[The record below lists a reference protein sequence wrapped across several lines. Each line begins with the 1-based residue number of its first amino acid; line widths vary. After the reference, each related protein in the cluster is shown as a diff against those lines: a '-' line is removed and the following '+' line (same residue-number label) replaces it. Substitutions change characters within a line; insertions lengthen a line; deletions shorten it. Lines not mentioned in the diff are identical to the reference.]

1 MDKIF
6 YIVIFYLFLLSLV
19 SYSFSLDSPSFI
31 RHVESD
37 YTKEKLNSIHSNACN
52 DTQKKMPSLEAVS
65 YSSNGSYLDVVYW
78 LNDTINISQ
87 IQEFSTTF
95 GLLIELDPQ
104 IQQEKIID
112 YMFLDVFS
120 NSKSNRLSHSQFLYE
135 LFSDQVRQMSTPE
148 NINLNSI
155 DKNQRYNNIR
165 FDLEKIGY
173 PRDYVIYYFVLYQ
186 FSDGCIL
193 YDILNNPVVIPPPL
207 FSITTVPKTV
217 EIRSGES
224 KTVDIIINSSFT
236 FPIPIEVNLFAEF
249 ENYDPYYNIETNFAH
264 EKFKIPSKGTI
275 VTKFAIDASNTI
287 ISNKNLDLKITG
299 NFILTGISN
308 NLTLEYTSAQLDKL
322 IHGRGY
328 RPTLNLKENPI
339 SVPSNSFT
347 NREDIINQQLKNE
360 PNLEPKTPS
369 SNSFTNREDII
380 NQQLKNEPNLE
391 PKTPSS
397 NSFTNREDIINQQ
410 LKNEPNLEPKTPS
423 SNSFTNRK
431 DIINQQLKNEPNL
444 EPKTPSSNSFTN
456 RKDIIN
462 LPNLQNISTEGK
474 LSLPPHYPISQK
486 GSQLTKNVPSEP
498 LQNIFDLLFGIQL
511 SDESSVPKNYTR
523 EYRLPIHIEPEM
535 SFQERF
541 FIFWSEY
548 GTLIALVLTPLFGG
562 IFSLLFTRFKKGS
575 DKS

>member
-397 NSFTNREDIINQQ
+397 NSFTNR
-410 LKNEPNLEPKTPS
+410 
-423 SNSFTNRK
+423 
-431 DIINQQLKNEPNL
+431 
-444 EPKTPSSNSFTN
+444 
-456 RKDIIN
+456 KDIIN